1 MPTHAEFGPAV
12 RLVLLLWLPLLGL
25 VAQAQAQA
33 QTQVQTKVQ
42 TQVSRSLADEMDN
55 TNTAT
60 GRMLELVKA
69 AKAQEQAAKGFGP
82 ALPLTAVNPVTPP
95 APGKGS
101 THKKPPAPK
110 EPPETPTLWY
120 LAGIGERLVA
130 ELIYQQRVYK
140 LTASGVAQSAGP
152 WKLLSMSHQGLSL
165 SHPDGQVLELNA
177 PEPGQAPPQLAAAT
191 PVPATPASPASPASP
206 AVQSVVPLAVP
217 AIMPALAPGI
227 SPFPNMF
234 PLPK

>member
-1 MPTHAEFGPAV
+1 MPTHAEFSPAV
-12 RLVLLLWLPLLGL
+12 RLVLLLWLPLLGHT
-25 VAQAQAQA
+25 AQA
-33 QTQVQTKVQ
+33 QTQVQTQ
-42 TQVSRSLADEMDN
+42 GSRSLADEMDIS
-55 TNTAT
+55 NTAT

-95 APGKGS
+95 APGKGN
-101 THKKPPAPK
+101 TNKKPPDPK

-120 LAGIGERLVA
+120 LAGVGERLVA

-165 SHPDGQVLELNA
+165 SHPNGQVLELHA
-177 PEPGQAPPQLAAAT
+177 PEPGQAPPQLAAAI
-191 PVPATPASPASPASP
+191 PAPATPAPPASP
-206 AVQSVVPLAVP
+206 AVPSTVPMAVP
-217 AIMPALAPGI
+217 AIMPALAPGT